1 MQVMKNDQKVV
12 VPLDDIAMF
21 KYSPVDILFKNDA
34 PVQKVTDKVV
44 LQMNAKRELYRIE
57 PNQIMKPI
65 SMDVRKTGYYKIA
78 QLVEMSEE
86 ADLTPQ
92 DK

>member
-1 MQVMKNDQKVV
+1 
-12 VPLDDIAMF
+12 MF

-57 PNQIMKPI
+57 PN
-65 SMDVRKTGYYKIA
+65 
-78 QLVEMSEE
+78 
-86 ADLTPQ
+86 
-92 DK
+92 